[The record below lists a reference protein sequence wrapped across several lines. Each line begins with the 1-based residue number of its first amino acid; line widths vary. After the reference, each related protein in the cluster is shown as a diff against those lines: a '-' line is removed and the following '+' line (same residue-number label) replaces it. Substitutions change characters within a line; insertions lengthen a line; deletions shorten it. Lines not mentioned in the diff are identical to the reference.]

1 MLKSLD
7 LAGRV
12 AVVIGGTSGIG
23 RTLALGLAEAGAD
36 VVATGRRENL
46 VAEVAAEI
54 ESMGRKSLSVA
65 VDVLNR
71 ASVDQLRD
79 AVMKHFGH
87 VDILLNAAGKIGRKP
102 TVTFPEAEW
111 DETFNVN
118 VTGALR
124 ACQAFYEPLKASGH
138 GRIIN
143 IVSLNSYVSLREV
156 AAYAAS
162 KSALLALT
170 RSLAVEWSRRRN
182 QRQRYRARRVFR
194 TDLNK
199 NLLDS
204 TDRGKELLSA
214 HSRMKRFGQDS
225 ANSNGAGVLLA
236 SDAGELHHWPACIIV
251 DVRIPG
257 IGSQQ
262 LASEPRQLYRQGAAM
277 FRLFCAAFCSR
288 CMLSPSK
295 SRPSNS
301 IPSLRTLSA
310 SPPPAPA
317 FAPKRKWSEA

>member
-7 LAGRV
+7 LTGRV

-36 VVATGRRENL
+36 VVATGRRETL
-46 VAEVAAEI
+46 VREVAAEI
-54 ESMGRKSLSVA
+54 ESLGRKSLAVA
-65 VDVLNR
+65 VDVLDR
-71 ASVDQLRD
+71 TSVDALRD
-79 AVMKHFGH
+79 AVVKHFGR

-124 ACQAFYEPLKASGH
+124 ACQAFYELLKNSGH

-143 IVSLNSYVSLREV
+143 IVSLNSFVSLREV

-170 RSLAVEWSRRRN
+170 RSLAVEWSAEGIN
-182 QRQRYRARRVFR
+182 VNAIAPGVFR

-204 TDRGKELLSA
+204 TDRGKELLL
-214 HSRMKRFGQDS
+214 RTPMKRFGQTGELT
-225 ANSNGAGVLLA
+225 GAAVLLA
-236 SDAGELHHWPACIIV
+236 SDAASFITGQCIVV
-251 DVRIPG
+251 DG
-257 IGSQQ
+257 GF
-262 LASEPRQLYRQGAAM
+262 LASGVN
-277 FRLFCAAFCSR
+277 
-288 CMLSPSK
+288 K
-295 SRPSNS
+295 
-301 IPSLRTLSA
+301 
-310 SPPPAPA
+310 
-317 FAPKRKWSEA
+317 